1 MMLTTSVYWLLSRS
15 KERGPRVHPIK
26 HFHYGMSPPKK

>member
-15 KERGPRVHPIK
+15 KERGRRAHRIK
-26 HFHYGMSPPKK
+26 HFPLWNVAT